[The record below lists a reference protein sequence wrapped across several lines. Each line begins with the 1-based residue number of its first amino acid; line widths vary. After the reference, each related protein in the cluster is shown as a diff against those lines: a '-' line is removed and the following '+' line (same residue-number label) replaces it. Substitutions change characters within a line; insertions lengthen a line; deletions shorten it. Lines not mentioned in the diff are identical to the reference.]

1 MSTLYQGANESRDGM
16 GNSSLLRDSVCRS
29 FHSPKGGRSILMIV
43 SRSGRLLGISKHGG
57 SLSLLSTT
65 ELRLTRCKA
74 TRWTAVTCD
83 LRPAKGYAST
93 SPNLFGS
100 FLFGTSKLCLTGSGC
115 SSAARCGFEVLSFPA
130 WVCVCSCCILHP
142 TAASCMILFWVLHEP
157 FTQDTLCMDIHRP
170 TV

>member
-1 MSTLYQGANESRDGM
+1 MKAGM
-16 GNSSLLRDSVCRS
+16 GWGILPCSGIASVGAS
-29 FHSPKGGRSILMIV
+29 ILQGGRSILMIV

-57 SLSLLSTT
+57 SLSLLSTA

-100 FLFGTSKLCLTGSGC
+100 FLFGTSKLC
-115 SSAARCGFEVLSFPA
+115 
-130 WVCVCSCCILHP
+130 
-142 TAASCMILFWVLHEP
+142 
-157 FTQDTLCMDIHRP
+157 
-170 TV
+170 